1 MKRIPIALGS
11 SMIAFPCSQRTT
23 EDAVT
28 ELKMGMLETKCLIIR
43 SKLCII
49 IVMRSKTGIATE
61 DLTYGEL

>member
-1 MKRIPIALGS
+1 
-11 SMIAFPCSQRTT
+11 MIAFPCSQRTT